1 MGGRAGGTPP
11 TRGPILTISTCDNVG
26 LLAFFYTLYTL
37 LKLLRVIWRVS
48 LFSME
53 PTSSLFKAQ
62 LVKLRND
69 RDHADFTLKCQGKII
84 KAHSIILRMR

>member
-1 MGGRAGGTPP
+1 M
-11 TRGPILTISTCDNVG
+11 
-26 LLAFFYTLYTL
+26 
-37 LKLLRVIWRVS
+37 IWRVS

>member
-1 MGGRAGGTPP
+1 M
-11 TRGPILTISTCDNVG
+11 
-26 LLAFFYTLYTL
+26 LAFLYTLYIILYIIKTSQSDL
-37 LKLLRVIWRVS
+37 ES
-48 LFSME
+48 FFSME